1 MKMRTKLSV
10 ADCRARLASSTDL
23 KGITLSWDPE
33 VLGAV
38 VGEFRGS
45 AFRLHTRKYYS
56 NSFAP
61 FFYGQL
67 TQADGGAIL
76 EGGFRMNPF
85 VRLFMTFWFGFLLIF
100 TVGAIM
106 VPPAPNPAS
115 GAGRFWFYTGLAL
128 VAVLGVGLVLLG
140 KWLGRGDQA
149 VIRAF
154 IKNTLEAGDM

>member
-33 VLGAV
+33 ALGTV
-38 VGEFRGS
+38 MGEFRGS

-67 TQADGGAIL
+67 SSVDGGTML
-76 EGGFRMNPF
+76 EGTFRMHPF
-85 VRLFMTFWFGFLLIF
+85 VRLFMVFWFAFLVIF
-100 TVGAIM
+100 GLAAII
-106 VPPAPNPAS
+106 VPAAKYSAS
-115 GAGRFWFYTGLAL
+115 GLSRNWYAAGLAIL
-128 VAVLGVGLVLLG
+128 AVLGVAMILIG
-140 KWLGRGDQA
+140 KWLGSGEQG
-149 VIRAF
+149 VIHTFLR
-154 IKNTLEAGDM
+154 NTLEANDE

>member
-33 VLGAV
+33 ALGTV
-38 VGEFRGS
+38 MGEFRGS

-61 FFYGQL
+61 FFYGKL
-67 TQADGGAIL
+67 TQADGGAML

-85 VRLFMTFWFGFLLIF
+85 VRLFMAFWFAFLLIF
-100 TVGAIM
+100 FVGAMM
-106 VPPAPNPAS
+106 VPPAPHPA
-115 GAGRFWFYTGLAL
+115 GGVGRCWFYAGLAL

-140 KWLGRGDQA
+140 KWLGRGDQT
-149 VIRAF
+149 VIHAF
-154 IKNTLEAGDM
+154 IKNTLEASDM